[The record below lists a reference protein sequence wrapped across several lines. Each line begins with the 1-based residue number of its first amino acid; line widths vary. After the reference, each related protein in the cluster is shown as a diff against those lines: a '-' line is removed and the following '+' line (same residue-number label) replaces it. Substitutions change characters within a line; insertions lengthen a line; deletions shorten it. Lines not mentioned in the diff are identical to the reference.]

1 MTRRPPTTPRTLI
14 CVPIMVH
21 GIDEALH
28 DAQRSRQGGADLVE
42 FRIDDFFTGDARSAE
57 REERDLLRLVAA
69 SPLAC
74 IVTCRAKEEGG
85 HYDGADEARIAL
97 YERLGTATGKI
108 GELPAHPPRY
118 LDIEAATYLRSANL
132 AMKVGLAVAER
143 DRDDA
148 PWLIASMHD
157 FATRPTDL
165 LRRLAAARQIDKASV
180 LKIAYRAR
188 SLRDSLELLDLCR
201 EADRPTIALGMGEY
215 GTLSRILAPK
225 FGGFLTF
232 ASLAAQSA
240 TAPGQPTLAELTEL
254 YRFRS
259 IKPST
264 RVYGVIGSP
273 VSHSLSPKVHNAGF
287 ELLKQDA
294 VYVPMPIAA
303 SDDAETSF
311 ISFKA
316 TMWDLVHHPHLNFCG
331 ASVTL
336 PHKENL
342 VRLAR
347 AEGWKLDRI
356 SDTSGSA
363 NTLVIDRSIPGSP
376 RCSVH
381 NTDVHAVSHILNPH
395 GIAAAHGH
403 GSPAPLKA
411 LVIGAGGV
419 GRAVAHQLAS
429 AGFHVTIANRTVEKA
444 REIVSCLAR
453 LGMPNRAEAARLES
467 VKANDFTFIIQCTS
481 VGMSGPTEGQSPV
494 APEFWREA
502 ASGATVLETIYT
514 PRETRFVKDALA
526 AGCSVRYGRDMFIH
540 QALAQMALWAS
551 DQFKPFD
558 QKHQDL
564 AALYERLT
572 R

>member
-21 GIDEALH
+21 DVDEALR
-28 DAQRSRQGGADLVE
+28 DAERSKSGGADLVE
-42 FRIDDFFTGDARSAE
+42 FRIDDFFTGDHQTVE
-57 REERDLLRLVAA
+57 REERELLRLVAA

-74 IVTCRAKEEGG
+74 IVTCRRNEEGG
-85 HYDGADEARIAL
+85 HYDGSDEARIAL

-108 GELPAHPPRY
+108 GDLPVHPPRY
-118 LDIEAATYLRSANL
+118 LDIEAVTYQRSANL
-132 AMKVGLAVAER
+132 AMKVNLAVAER

-157 FATRPTDL
+157 FATRPPDL
-165 LRRLAAARQIDKASV
+165 LRRIAAARQIDKASV

-215 GTLSRILAPK
+215 GTLSRVLAPK

-240 TAPGQPTLAELTEL
+240 TAPGQPTLAELTGL

-259 IKPST
+259 ITPST
-264 RVYGVIGSP
+264 RVYGIIGSP

-287 ELLKQDA
+287 ELLEQDA

-303 SDDAETSF
+303 SEDAETSF

-316 TMWDLVHHPHLNFCG
+316 TMWDLIHHSQLNFCG
-331 ASVTL
+331 ASFTL

-347 AEGWKLDRI
+347 VEGWKLDKI
-356 SDTSGSA
+356 SDASGSA
-363 NTLVIDRSIPGSP
+363 NTLVIDRSVPGSL
-376 RCSVH
+376 RCSVF
-381 NTDVHAVSHILNPH
+381 NTDVHAVSRLLNPH
-395 GIAAAHGH
+395 GIAMSGRAGPT
-403 GSPAPLKA
+403 GRPQA

-419 GRAVAHQLAS
+419 GRAIAHALARDNC
-429 AGFHVTIANRTVEKA
+429 HVTIANRTVDKA
-444 REIVSCLAR
+444 QAIVNSIALSGLA
-453 LGMPNRAEAARLES
+453 NRAIAAHLES
-467 VKANDFTFIIQCTS
+467 VRAEGFHFVVQCTS
-481 VGMSGPTEGQSPV
+481 VGMVGPTEDHTPV
-494 APEFWREA
+494 SPEFWQNA
-502 ASGATVLETIYT
+502 ANATVLETIYT
-514 PRETRFVKDALA
+514 PRETRFVQDALA
-526 AGCSVRYGRDMFIH
+526 AGCTIHYGRDMFIH
-540 QALAQMALWAS
+540 QALSQMMLWVPDPVVPHA
-551 DQFKPFD
+551 PPPGR
-558 QKHQDL
+558 L
-564 AALYERLT
+564 AAIYERLT

>member
-21 GIDEALH
+21 DVDEALH
-28 DAQRSRQGGADLVE
+28 DAQRSKSGGADLVE
-42 FRIDDFFTGDARSAE
+42 FRIDDFFTGDAQTAD
-57 REERDLLRLVAA
+57 REERELLRLVAS

-74 IVTCRAKEEGG
+74 IVTCRSKDEGG
-85 HYDGADEARIAL
+85 HYDGTDEARISL
-97 YERLGTATGKI
+97 YERLGTASGKI
-108 GELPAHPPRY
+108 GDLNSHPPRY

-132 AMKVGLAVAER
+132 AMKVNLAVAER

-157 FATRPTDL
+157 FATRPPDL

-180 LKIAYRAR
+180 LKVAYRAR

-201 EADRPTIALGMGEY
+201 EADSPTIALGMGEY

-240 TAPGQPTLAELTEL
+240 TAPGQPTLSELTDL

-264 RVYGVIGSP
+264 RVYGIIGSP

-294 VYVPMPIAA
+294 VYVPLPIAA
-303 SDDAETSF
+303 SDDLEASY

-316 TMWDLVHHPHLNFCG
+316 TMWDLIHHSHLNFCG

-347 AEGWKLDRI
+347 AEKWKLDTI
-356 SDTSGSA
+356 SDVSGSA
-363 NTLVIDRSIPGSP
+363 NTLVVDRSNPAFP
-376 RCSVH
+376 RCSVF
-381 NTDVHAVSHILNPH
+381 NTDVRAVSELLDPH
-395 GIAAAHGH
+395 GVAMSGGAGH
-403 GSPAPLKA
+403 SGRPKA

-419 GRAVAHQLAS
+419 GRAIAHGLARDNC
-429 AGFHVTIANRTVEKA
+429 HVTIANRTIDKA
-444 REIVSCLAR
+444 QAIVNSIALSGFPNHAR
-453 LGMPNRAEAARLES
+453 SAYLETIKAEG
-467 VKANDFTFIIQCTS
+467 FHFIIQCTS
-481 VGMSGPTEGQSPV
+481 VGMVGPNQDQTPV
-494 APEFWREA
+494 SPEFWNNAGNA
-502 ASGATVLETIYT
+502 AVLETIYT
-514 PRETRFVKDALA
+514 PRETPFVKDALA
-526 AGCSVRYGRDMFIH
+526 AGCRVHYGRDMFIL
-540 QALAQMALWAS
+540 QALAQMMLWVPDPDIPYA
-551 DQFKPFD
+551 PPPE
-558 QKHQDL
+558 HL
-564 AALYERLT
+564 AAIYERLT